1 MPDMINHPK
10 HYIVNG
16 LEAID
21 VIRSRLTD
29 EEFIGY
35 LKGNILK
42 YDLRASFKGS
52 LVQDLEKST
61 VYKDWLIDIV
71 EDKEVI
77 NNPELD
83 ARFESLIDED

>member
-1 MPDMINHPK
+1 MSDMINHPK

-52 LVQDLEKST
+52 LIEDLEKST

-77 NNPELD
+77 NSPELD
-83 ARFESLIDED
+83 AKFESLINQD

>member
-1 MPDMINHPK
+1 MVDNVNHPK
-10 HYIVNG
+10 HYKIG
-16 LEAID
+16 GIEAID

-52 LVQDLEKST
+52 LIEDLEKST
-61 VYKDWLIDIV
+61 VYKDWLIDVV
-71 EDKEVI
+71 EDKAVI